1 MSNFK
6 VKYLQSV
13 CGEDEYIDE
22 NKKIQIYDNIKK
34 EYF

>member
-1 MSNFK
+1 MSNFN

-22 NKKIQIYDNIKK
+22 NKKYKYMII
-34 EYF
+34 